1 MGDVAM
7 SAPTVEEEEA
17 AEATEAYCARHCA
30 MQSFHLCGMQHLASL
45 GRMDENVGA
54 LRGTSRHRGLQTPS

>member
-17 AEATEAYCARHCA
+17 AEATEADCAGHYA
-30 MQSFHLCGMQHLASL
+30 MQSFHSCGM
-45 GRMDENVGA
+45 RMPGSYC
-54 LRGTSRHRGLQTPS
+54 LHG